1 MLSLATSV
9 LEIGLGHE
17 NGVQRLVRL
26 LLQRSALLTPSL
38 VCTSTMAVMEEKVE
52 LFRYFK
58 IVDKYYY
65 ILVEVSS
72 SPLWQYRDPWSQKPH
87 PHYMYL
93 LALSHIYAILFPQV
107 PTGRQCIQQ
116 FPASKDVL
124 HASHHWTKVLGKQK
138 DCKWRR
144 QRDRQKISQNKTMT
158 HRGKHTHTH
167 THTHTQTNKNNNS
180 KNVKSK

>member
-17 NGVQRLVRL
+17 NGVQHLVRL

-38 VCTSTMAVMEEKVE
+38 VCMSTMVVLEEKVK

-72 SPLWQYRDPWSQKPH
+72 SPL
-87 PHYMYL
+87 
-93 LALSHIYAILFPQV
+93 
-107 PTGRQCIQQ
+107 
-116 FPASKDVL
+116 
-124 HASHHWTKVLGKQK
+124 
-138 DCKWRR
+138 
-144 QRDRQKISQNKTMT
+144 
-158 HRGKHTHTH
+158 
-167 THTHTQTNKNNNS
+167 
-180 KNVKSK
+180 